1 MTTLTELRELRK
13 KATRLSV
20 SAWGQAEY
28 ELFIALVNWFDLPS
42 TQALLDGSDKRD
54 AERAVMGVRRWIAE
68 VEYANDAI
76 SAYQLL
82 GLIEGHK
89 LSDRGKW
96 HHAEVFERN
105 ARLAARAQEGKK

>member
-1 MTTLTELRELRK
+1 MTTLTKLRELRK

-54 AERAVMGVRRWIAE
+54 AERYRWLRENDGDGQVVVNWNIGHDWLI
-68 VEYANDAI
+68 VEDLDATI
-76 SAYQLL
+76 
-82 GLIEGHK
+82 
-89 LSDRGKW
+89 D
-96 HHAEVFERN
+96 
-105 ARLAARAQEGKK
+105 AALKDQDHE